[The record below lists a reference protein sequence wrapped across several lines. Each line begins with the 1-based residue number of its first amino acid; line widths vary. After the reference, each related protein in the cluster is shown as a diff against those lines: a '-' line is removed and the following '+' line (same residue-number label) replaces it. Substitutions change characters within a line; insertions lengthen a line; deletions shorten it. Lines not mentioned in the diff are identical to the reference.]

1 MARGDDVIG
10 FTRIFVLFVTLVLVP
25 ALFMSGFGVIAIV
38 NVQKAEQQRRRER
51 AEEVLRKAEE
61 RFVSALEASD
71 RALREGIEA
80 ARGQGNTHAAGE
92 MAELLMSLGS
102 S

>member
-51 AEEVLRKAEE
+51 AEEVLRKAE
-61 RFVSALEASD
+61 
-71 RALREGIEA
+71 
-80 ARGQGNTHAAGE
+80 
-92 MAELLMSLGS
+92 
-102 S
+102 